1 MDKAS
6 AVGDLPPPLATWR
19 VESPSPARPG
29 PSALGGKSGGPS
41 GQRATTS
48 RTGRNPTTAC
58 ESSPRHHTTTR
69 GTSMEQIGPQF
80 IQNIV
85 IQDIIENDEKMEI
98 ATLAKVLALVKSQQ
112 KSDETEG
119 SDDV

>member
-1 MDKAS
+1 
-6 AVGDLPPPLATWR
+6 
-19 VESPSPARPG
+19 
-29 PSALGGKSGGPS
+29 
-41 GQRATTS
+41 
-48 RTGRNPTTAC
+48 
-58 ESSPRHHTTTR
+58 
-69 GTSMEQIGPQF
+69 MEQIGPQF

-98 ATLAKVLALVKSQQ
+98 AALAKVLALVKSQQ